1 MPTFDLPSS
10 DIASAILAT
19 ARDSQDVSLFN
30 HSVRSYWHARSY
42 AESAG
47 LLGEVPELLIFAATV
62 LHELGASPP
71 APGRER
77 FEIEGADIAAE
88 TLLGLGVSESDT
100 EQVWDAIALH
110 TSAGLAERRGPLP
123 RIVRMGIVAD
133 FGRSEGPSRDYQDAV
148 HEKWPRLNLETVL
161 VDNIIERVTDPAA
174 APRFGMAGVVI
185 HERTVHGISGMEVAA
200 RDLGW

>member
-1 MPTFDLPSS
+1 MRTFDLPATP
-10 DIASAILAT
+10 IAAAILT
-19 ARDSQDVSLFN
+19 TSRDSQDVSLFN
-30 HSVRSYWHARSY
+30 HSMRSYWHARSY

-47 LLGEVPELLIFAATV
+47 LLDQAPEILIFAATL
-62 LHELGASPP
+62 LHELGASAL

-88 TLLGLGVSESDT
+88 TLLGLGVSEGDT

-110 TSAGLAERRGPLP
+110 TSGGLAERRGALP
-123 RIVRMGIVAD
+123 RVVRAGIVAD
-133 FGRSEGPSRDYQDAV
+133 FGRAEEPQRELQDAV
-148 HEKWPRLNLETVL
+148 HAEWPRLNLETVL
-161 VDNIIERVTDPAA
+161 VDHIIERVNDSAA

-185 HERTVHGISGMEVAA
+185 HEREVHGITGMEIAA

>member
-1 MPTFDLPSS
+1 MRTFDVPSS
-10 DIASAILAT
+10 EIATAILAT

-30 HSVRSYWHARSY
+30 HSMRSYWHARSF
-42 AESAG
+42 AEAAG
-47 LLGEVPELLIFAATV
+47 LLDQAPEILIFAATL
-62 LHELGASPP
+62 LHALGASAP

-123 RIVRMGIVAD
+123 RVVRAGIVAD
-133 FGRSEGPSRDYQDAV
+133 FGRAEPPLRDFQDAV
-148 HEKWPRLNLETVL
+148 HAQWPRLDLETVL
-161 VDNIIERVTDPAA
+161 VDSIIERAKDPAA

-185 HERTVHGISGMEVAA
+185 HERTVHGISGMEIAA

>member
-1 MPTFDLPSS
+1 MRTFDLPSS
-10 DIASAILAT
+10 PIAAAILAT
-19 ARDSQDVSLFN
+19 SRDNQDASLFN
-30 HSVRSYWHARSY
+30 HSMRSYWHARSY

-47 LLGEVPELLIFAATV
+47 LLDQAPEILIFAATL
-62 LHELGASPP
+62 LHELGASAL

-88 TLLGLGVSESDT
+88 TLLGLGVGESDI

-110 TSAGLAERRGPLP
+110 TSGGLAERRGALP
-123 RIVRMGIVAD
+123 RVVRVGIVAD
-133 FGRSEGPSRDYQDAV
+133 FGRAEEPQRELQDAV
-148 HEKWPRLNLETVL
+148 HAEWPRLNLETVL
-161 VDNIIERVTDPAA
+161 VDNIIERVKDPAA

-185 HERTVHGISGMEVAA
+185 HEREVHGITGMEVAA